1 MSEPRAVADGSQP
14 EGLSDSS
21 RWSQRSEDHRK
32 AESSS
37 PALWRSARFFG
48 HLFQVR
54 IHFRF
59 SSGGLRYAA
68 TTGYYLTA
76 FQADIFFHPVSAAR
90 RSGPAV
96 AHGLGF
102 SCVARP
108 TRLPRGGTD
117 FMGRA

>member
-48 HLFQVR
+48 HLFQVK
-54 IHFRF
+54 
-59 SSGGLRYAA
+59 LRVE
-68 TTGYYLTA
+68 TVPGICDA
-76 FQADIFFHPVSAAR
+76 F
-90 RSGPAV
+90 
-96 AHGLGF
+96 
-102 SCVARP
+102 
-108 TRLPRGGTD
+108 TR
-117 FMGRA
+117 